1 MPSEGVPKCQRCRR
15 DHKKCSPDNRPWP
28 GPKCD
33 RCENYGYECSENMM
47 ARRSSQKDI
56 DPART
61 PGCLIES
68 MPHAKFYYQ
77 SVVTQALP
85 MGPQPQTSNVI
96 SRPVSTPSPWV
107 GLFEYLRYID
117 WQNMKCFRVYPDPFA
132 AIFRSS
138 SCPVPDL
145 SDTPLGRRQM
155 YLEIFLEHQRLMH
168 NTTSLE
174 ASINFFVNQLQ
185 RRHPR
190 IATAYS
196 PEELSGICASHIRY
210 GSYWH
215 VLRSEL
221 QTDEI
226 LLIDPNYSFDAEIP
240 KITFESAKQFWLS
253 QHLGLRQF
261 CQKLS
266 GLSQMISDL
275 ARTDPNSE
283 ERAFL
288 ATKIPDRL
296 EEVLGPRISP
306 FGEPIRMCAPSF
318 FPIDVLTSSPM
329 ETTDADVYSPSD
341 SAGAEESDDGY
352 ALGDRAYQAILGN
365 SYFSENDLWGQ

>member
-1 MPSEGVPKCQRCRR
+1 
-15 DHKKCSPDNRPWP
+15 
-28 GPKCD
+28 
-33 RCENYGYECSENMM
+33 M

-61 PGCLIES
+61 PGRLIES

-77 SVVTQALP
+77 PGVTQALP
-85 MGPQPQTSNVI
+85 MRPQPQTSNVI

-145 SDTPLGRRQM
+145 SDTPLGRRQ
-155 YLEIFLEHQRLMH
+155 I
-168 NTTSLE
+168 
-174 ASINFFVNQLQ
+174 
-185 RRHPR
+185 
-190 IATAYS
+190 
-196 PEELSGICASHIRY
+196 
-210 GSYWH
+210 
-215 VLRSEL
+215 
-221 QTDEI
+221 
-226 LLIDPNYSFDAEIP
+226 
-240 KITFESAKQFWLS
+240 
-253 QHLGLRQF
+253 
-261 CQKLS
+261 
-266 GLSQMISDL
+266 QMISDL

-365 SYFSENDLWGQ
+365 SYFSENDIWGQ